1 MSIVIGLDAYQT
13 RELRMVVRILHQ
25 LGSEY
30 KGLFSE
36 ASVLEFRLVQ
46 TRIAD
51 HLDEDVQPP
60 QTAPK
65 GIVRASRDPG

>member
-1 MSIVIGLDAYQT
+1 MGLDAYQAG
-13 RELRMVVRILHQ
+13 ELRMVSRILRQ

-36 ASVLEFRLVQ
+36 ASVLEFRLIRVK
-46 TRIAD
+46 ISE
-51 HLDEDVQPP
+51 HLDQDVQPP

-65 GIVRASRDPG
+65 GIVKASRE